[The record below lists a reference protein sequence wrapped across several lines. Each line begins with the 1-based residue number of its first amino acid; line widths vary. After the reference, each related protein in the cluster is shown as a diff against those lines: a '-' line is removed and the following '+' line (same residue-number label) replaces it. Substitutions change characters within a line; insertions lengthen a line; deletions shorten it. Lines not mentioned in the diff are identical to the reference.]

1 MTCQSYQGVRAVPIR
16 RLGDHLEEEVLVQG
30 WLSNIRSKGKLHFL
44 QIRDGSGTVQA
55 VVAKDA
61 VDDASFEA
69 AGSLTQ
75 EASVRII
82 GKVVAD
88 ARAPSGVE
96 LQPRLVELV
105 GPSVDFPITKKEHG
119 PAFLMEHRHLW
130 LRSKKQTAIMR
141 VRHEVIQAMRDFFYE
156 REFYCMDSP
165 MFTPNACE
173 GTTTLFNVDYF
184 GDPAY
189 LTQSG
194 QLYGEASAMA
204 LGKIYVFGPAFRAE
218 KSKTKRHLTEFWMVE
233 PEAAFYDLDDVMTL
247 AEDFVSY
254 IVKRVLERRRSELED
269 LERDVS
275 KLEPAT
281 QTPYPRLSYS
291 DASKLLE
298 GDATFVPGDDFGAPH
313 ETLLGAAHDRPVL
326 VHRYP
331 RKIKSFYMK
340 ADPAAP
346 DFALCVDMI
355 APEGYGEII
364 GGSEREAD
372 LEVLRE
378 RIVEHELPLEQF
390 EWYLD
395 LRRFGS
401 VPHGGFGL
409 GLERLVAWITG
420 AEHLRECIPFPR
432 MLYRIYP

>member
-281 QTPYPRLSYS
+281 QTPYPR
-291 DASKLLE
+291 
-298 GDATFVPGDDFGAPH
+298 
-313 ETLLGAAHDRPVL
+313 
-326 VHRYP
+326 
-331 RKIKSFYMK
+331 
-340 ADPAAP
+340 
-346 DFALCVDMI
+346 
-355 APEGYGEII
+355 
-364 GGSEREAD
+364 
-372 LEVLRE
+372 
-378 RIVEHELPLEQF
+378 
-390 EWYLD
+390 
-395 LRRFGS
+395 
-401 VPHGGFGL
+401 
-409 GLERLVAWITG
+409 
-420 AEHLRECIPFPR
+420 
-432 MLYRIYP
+432 

>member
-1 MTCQSYQGVRAVPIR
+1 MTFQSYKGHVAVPIR
-16 RLGDHLEEEVLVQG
+16 RLGEHLEEEVLVQG
-30 WLSNIRSKGKLHFL
+30 WLANKRSKGKLHFL
-44 QIRDGSGTVQA
+44 QIRDGSGIVQA
-55 VVAKDA
+55 VVAKGGI
-61 VDDASFEA
+61 DDASFDV
-69 AGSLTQ
+69 AGELTQ
-75 EASVRII
+75 ESSVRLV

-96 LQPRLVELV
+96 LQPSLVELV
-105 GPSVDFPITKKEHG
+105 GTSVDFPITNKEHG
-119 PAFLMEHRHLW
+119 PGFLMEHRHLW
-130 LRSKKQTAIMR
+130 LRSRKQTAIMR
-141 VRHEVIQAMRDFFYE
+141 IRHEVIQAIRDFFYE

-173 GTTTLFNVDYF
+173 GTTNLFTVDYF

-218 KSKTKRHLTEFWMVE
+218 KSKTKRHLTEFWMIE
-233 PEAAFYDLDDVMTL
+233 PEAAYYDLDDVMQL
-247 AEDFVSY
+247 AEEFVAA
-254 IVKRVLERRRSELED
+254 IVKRVLERRGED
-269 LERDVS
+269 LAILERDVS

-281 QTPYPRLSYS
+281 KTPFPRLSYHE
-291 DASKLLE
+291 AEKVLE
-298 GDATFVPGDDFGAPH
+298 GDETFVPGDDFGAPH
-313 ETLLGAAHDRPVL
+313 ETKLGANFDRPVMI
-326 VHRYP
+326 HRYP
-331 RKIKSFYMK
+331 RAIKSFYMK
-340 ADPAAP
+340 ADPQAP
-346 DFALCVDMI
+346 ELALCVDMI

-364 GGSEREAD
+364 GGSEREED
-372 LEVLRE
+372 LEVLQQSIRD
-378 RIVEHELPLEQF
+378 HELPEEQF
-390 EWYLD
+390 QWYLD

-432 MLYRIYP
+432 MLYKIYP